1 MKMKLPNYF
10 YADHRARE
18 CGASGKVIS
27 NTASY
32 TIVELD
38 DTALADLISDAD
50 YYASFMG
57 SDFHNNRGLVLSAR
71 ATIKAINNQLQKE
84 EK

>member
-1 MKMKLPNYF
+1 MKLPNYF

-18 CGASGKVIS
+18 CGTSGKVIS
-27 NTASY
+27 TTASY

-57 SDFHNNRGLVLSAR
+57 ADFQYNRGLVLSAR
-71 ATIKAINNQLQKE
+71 ATLKAIHNQLEKE
-84 EK
+84 AK